1 MNILDKIVAD
11 KRIEVQR
18 HKEAYTVD
26 MLLGSEQMMRST
38 VSLSRALSES
48 SSGIIAEFKRR
59 SPSKGWIHRDAD
71 VERVV
76 LDYQRGGASASSIL
90 TDYSYFGGTVA
101 DLCKVRKSID
111 IPLLRKEFVIDEY
124 QIYQA
129 KAIGADAVLLIAAVL
144 DRKTCRHFTDLA
156 HSLGMEVL
164 LELHEEKELDY
175 LDTGADMIG
184 VNNRDLTTFETRV
197 EHSFDMVRYLPSD
210 KICISES
217 GISSPD
223 TVRALR
229 RVGFRGFLMGENF
242 MKEVRPGAAL
252 SWFVKQLNGGEDV
265 G

>member
-1 MNILDKIVAD
+1 M
-11 KRIEVQR
+11 
-18 HKEAYTVD
+18 
-26 MLLGSEQMMRST
+26 
-38 VSLSRALSES
+38 
-48 SSGIIAEFKRR
+48 
-59 SPSKGWIHRDAD
+59 
-71 VERVV
+71 
-76 LDYQRGGASASSIL
+76 
-90 TDYSYFGGTVA
+90 
-101 DLCKVRKSID
+101 
-111 IPLLRKEFVIDEY
+111 
-124 QIYQA
+124 
-129 KAIGADAVLLIAAVL
+129 LLIAAVL
-144 DRKTCRHFTDLA
+144 DRKTCRRFTDLA

>member
-1 MNILDKIVAD
+1 M
-11 KRIEVQR
+11 
-18 HKEAYTVD
+18 
-26 MLLGSEQMMRST
+26 
-38 VSLSRALSES
+38 
-48 SSGIIAEFKRR
+48 
-59 SPSKGWIHRDAD
+59 
-71 VERVV
+71 
-76 LDYQRGGASASSIL
+76 
-90 TDYSYFGGTVA
+90 
-101 DLCKVRKSID
+101 CKVRKSID

-144 DRKTCRHFTDLA
+144 DRKTCRRFTDLA

>member
-76 LDYQRGGASASSIL
+76 LDYQ
-90 TDYSYFGGTVA
+90 
-101 DLCKVRKSID
+101 
-111 IPLLRKEFVIDEY
+111 
-124 QIYQA
+124 IYQA

-144 DRKTCRHFTDLA
+144 DRKTCRRFTDLA